1 MNNIANIITKI
12 RNAYLIKKRIVYIP
26 YNNFSYEFVNIL
38 YKEGFIENIRYHNYK
53 ENKNIIIILTL
64 KERKQIYIKYISNSH
79 KKIYVNHKKLPKILG
94 GMGLSIISTSSGLM
108 TNKEASLKNI
118 GGEVLLYIW

>member
-12 RNAYLIKKRIVYIP
+12 RNAYLIKKRIVRIS
-26 YNNFSYEFVNIL
+26 YNKFSYEFINIL
-38 YKEGFIENIRYHNYK
+38 YKEGFIENVRYHK
-53 ENKNIIIILTL
+53 ENKNIFIILTL
-64 KERKQIYIKYISNSH
+64 KEKRQIYIKYISHSH

-118 GGEVLLYIW
+118 GGKVLLYIW